1 MAGAMANSA
10 SELGRPAAP
19 RPSTE
24 AAEATLQALF
34 RAGLDPVATVVLVG
48 SAARGTR
55 TPHSDIDLLILDED
69 GARVTLPKPGEV
81 HLQQD
86 SRSGFLR
93 RLTDRDDYPAWALR
107 LGVPLRDADGW
118 WAKQVAAE
126 RAKPHWPN
134 WHLKVDYAKRR
145 LQLAAELLET
155 GDDDAAG
162 EELLLAA
169 SHVARAVLLKTG
181 VFPLSRPELPD
192 QLEAVDAELAGLL
205 RQLIF
210 GDGSPVD
217 LPAAMSMLSS
227 KLARL
232 AEAHS
237 VET

>member
-1 MAGAMANSA
+1 MATSA
-10 SELGRPAAP
+10 SKLGQPDAP
-19 RPSTE
+19 RHRTE

-34 RAGLDPVATVVLVG
+34 RAGLDSAATVVLVG
-48 SAARGTR
+48 SAARGIR
-55 TPHSDIDLLILDED
+55 TPRSDVDLLILNED
-69 GARVTLPKPGEV
+69 GARVTLPKPGAA

-86 SRSGFLR
+86 SRSRFLR
-93 RLTDRDDYPAWALR
+93 RLTDGDDYPAWALR
-107 LGVPLRDADGW
+107 MGVPLRDADGW
-118 WAKQVAAE
+118 WAEQVAAE

-134 WHLKVDYAKRR
+134 WRPKVDYAKRR

-155 GDDDAAG
+155 GDEDAAR

-181 VFPLSRPELPD
+181 AFPLSRPELPD

-210 GDGSPVD
+210 GDSFAEG

-232 AEAHS
+232 A
-237 VET
+237 